1 MLKPERNEGLTYVAE
16 MKASWGFLDARMHGN
31 RRGMADNGGSKVL
44 LSSNCR
50 ILAVG
55 GLLRLRLVGKT
66 KMEAVVDCCG
76 RHLDEGRCAAV

>member
-1 MLKPERNEGLTYVAE
+1 
-16 MKASWGFLDARMHGN
+16 MHGS

-44 LSSNCR
+44 LSSNSR

-76 RHLDEGRCAAV
+76 RDLDEGRCAAV